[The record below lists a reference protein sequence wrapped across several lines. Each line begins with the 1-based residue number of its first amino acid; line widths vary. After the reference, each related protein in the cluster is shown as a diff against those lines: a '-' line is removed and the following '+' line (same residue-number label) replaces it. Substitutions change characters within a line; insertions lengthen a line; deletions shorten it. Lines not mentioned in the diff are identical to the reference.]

1 MDMVWY
7 MYLCIKKHVLQY
19 DVREGNMDDVRSE
32 VGGRFT
38 FKFVHMSMEEFGSIC
53 RKYVYYGTASG
64 AVLPSVCSYTFG
76 LGQRG
81 MAGLLIWASRLG
93 F

>member
-1 MDMVWY
+1 
-7 MYLCIKKHVLQY
+7 MYLRIKKHVPTDNSDTGMRNQKLKF
-19 DVREGNMDDVRSE
+19 DIRS
-32 VGGRFT
+32 VQKIGQW
-38 FKFVHMSMEEFGSIC
+38 SIEEFSSIC
-53 RKYVYYGTASG
+53 LKSVYYGTASR
-64 AVLPSVCSYTFG
+64 AVLPLVCSYTFG

>member
-1 MDMVWY
+1 
-7 MYLCIKKHVLQY
+7 MYLCIKKHVPT
-19 DVREGNMDDVRSE
+19 DISD
-32 VGGRFT
+32 
-38 FKFVHMSMEEFGSIC
+38 MSMKNHKMTLNTQSAQKFGHWSVSEFSSIC
-53 RKYVYYGTASG
+53 RKSVYYGTASR
-64 AVLPSVCSYTFG
+64 AVLPLVCNYTFG